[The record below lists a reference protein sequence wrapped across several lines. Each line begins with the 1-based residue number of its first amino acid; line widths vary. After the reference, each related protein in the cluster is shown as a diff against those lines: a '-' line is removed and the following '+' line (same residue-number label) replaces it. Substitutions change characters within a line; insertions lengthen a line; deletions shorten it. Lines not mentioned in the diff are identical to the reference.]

1 MYSTIKK
8 FEVHIICIII
18 IIIIIIISIFMYL
31 FYDNVST
38 S

>member
-1 MYSTIKK
+1 MYSNIKK
-8 FEVHIICIII
+8 FEVYIIC
-18 IIIIIIISIFMYL
+18 IIIIIISIFMYL